1 VLAPLDPPRQ
11 PSANRTRRQIIAGAS
26 LTASALLIGR
36 QAVGTGAV
44 NQPTYATG
52 VAAQREAAL
61 PVTAPTLYLVDAP
74 ECKWCVWWDN
84 KYLADFEQSEARARL
99 RFVQLH
105 APRIPDSLLDIAWP
119 EADRWAR
126 DAARDH
132 HLHGT
137 PLFVLVREHRF
148 ITGGNNARFGWPD
161 EYWPTIRREVG
172 L

>member
-1 VLAPLDPPRQ
+1 V
-11 PSANRTRRQIIAGAS
+11 
-26 LTASALLIGR
+26 TASVLLIGR
-36 QAVGTGAV
+36 QAVGTAAV

-61 PVTAPTLYLVDAP
+61 PATA
-74 ECKWCVWWDN
+74 
-84 KYLADFEQSEARARL
+84 
-99 RFVQLH
+99 H

-132 HLHGT
+132 RLHGT